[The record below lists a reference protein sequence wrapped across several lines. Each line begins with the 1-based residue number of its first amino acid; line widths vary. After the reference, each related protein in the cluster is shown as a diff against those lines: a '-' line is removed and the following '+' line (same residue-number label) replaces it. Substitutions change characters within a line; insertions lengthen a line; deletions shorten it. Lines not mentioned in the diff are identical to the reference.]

1 MFPVLNE
8 IVIPQKSLI
17 VLCGPAASGKS
28 SWAAKHFTQT
38 QVVSSDECRGLICD
52 DPANQAVTPLAFEL
66 MYSIIEKRL
75 HLGRLTIADATN
87 LKREHR
93 RQLVRI
99 ANSVHFA
106 AVAIVFNLPIEI
118 CAARNAGRAR
128 KVPEQAL
135 LDQFA
140 LLQKTL
146 RKINNERFSAVYLLD
161 QDTEDT
167 VSVRIS

>member
-8 IVIPQKSLI
+8 IVIPRQTLI

-52 DPANQAVTPLAFEL
+52 DPANQTVTPLAFEL
-66 MYSIIEKRL
+66 MYSIIDKRL

-93 RQLVRI
+93 RHLIEI
-99 ANSVHFA
+99 ANRVHFN
-106 AVAIVFNLPIEI
+106 AVAIVFNLPMEI

-128 KVPEQAL
+128 KVPEEAL

-146 RKINNERFSAVYLLD
+146 RKINNERFNAVYTLD
-161 QDTEDT
+161 QYTEET
-167 VSVRIS
+167 VSVQIT